1 MEINTENCVINKV
14 IRKLDGHGLVI
25 DESII
30 TISGKSLKECYEY
43 FQKVT
48 NDWSNYVNDSR
59 CISWSSLAWSM
70 ERRWI
75 I

>member
-48 NDWSNYVNDSR
+48 ND
-59 CISWSSLAWSM
+59 
-70 ERRWI
+70 
-75 I
+75 